1 MAEEVSGKF
10 NIGIERAKMTIKV
23 IIQRGISHAV
33 HTLHHRYWADHMQFN
48 RKSLNGQFYCH
59 YLEAK
64 TKSLDGNIGAW
75 LYTTNTFT
83 AVYPVASR
91 KEAKVHIAKIH
102 G

>member
-33 HTLHHRYWADHMQFN
+33 HTLHHRYWADHMKFN
-48 RKSLNGQFYCH
+48 RRRLNRKLYCN

-64 TKSLDGNIGAW
+64 TKSMDGNIGAW
-75 LYTTNTFT
+75 MYTTGSFT
-83 AVYPVASR
+83 AVYLVASR
-91 KEAKVHIAKIH
+91 K
-102 G
+102 